1 MTELEKQLLS
11 ALEQLQQDYSQ
22 RLDEWE
28 SAFAEWRRMSGLM
41 QRENAMLS
49 ERVTNERAG
58 AEFERAAAPLV
69 RELNTAER
77 RQREHEY
84 QKSLELQ
91 RQPQKTY
98 KGPTLG

>member
-28 SAFAEWRRMSGLM
+28 SAFAEWRSMCGLM
-41 QRENAMLS
+41 QRENAVLNERVSDLSTQVLSLS
-49 ERVTNERAG
+49 EQLCPGTECHRAP
-58 AEFERAAAPLV
+58 AEE
-69 RELNTAER
+69 N
-77 RQREHEY
+77 EY
-84 QKSLELQ
+84 QKTLELE

-98 KGPTLG
+98 RGPTL

>member
-28 SAFAEWRRMSGLM
+28 SAFAEWRSMCGLM
-41 QRENAMLS
+41 QRENAVLNERVSDLSTQVLSLS
-49 ERVTNERAG
+49 EQLR
-58 AEFERAAAPLV
+58 LV
-69 RELNTAER
+69 RELNAIEL
-77 RQREHEY
+77 RQRENEY
-84 QKSLELQ
+84 QKTLELE

-98 KGPTLG
+98 RGPTL

>member
-28 SAFAEWRRMSGLM
+28 SAFAEWRSMCCLM

-49 ERVTNERAG
+49 ERVSD
-58 AEFERAAAPLV
+58 LS
-69 RELNTAER
+69 
-77 RQREHEY
+77 RQV
-84 QKSLELQ
+84 Q
-91 RQPQKTY
+91 
-98 KGPTLG
+98 